1 MIKLDKI
8 YLIINDNII
17 ENKNNGEYFST
28 FLILYFS

>member
-17 ENKNNGEYFST
+17 ENKNNGEYFPT